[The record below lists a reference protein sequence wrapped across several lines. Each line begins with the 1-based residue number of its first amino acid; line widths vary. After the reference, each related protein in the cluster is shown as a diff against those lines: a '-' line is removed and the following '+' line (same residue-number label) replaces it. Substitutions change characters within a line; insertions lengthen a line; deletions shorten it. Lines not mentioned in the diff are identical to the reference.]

1 MVMRTV
7 GDVFAP
13 KLPKAIQHARA
24 LVAQHPHLFLHG
36 KASALAQV
44 LVTYTNLERLQA
56 PLIFNRGTPARL
68 LAVSTRTIDRLLG
81 QLESL
86 GWLKRLPQPRLGP
99 GTWGCTSIAWAPW
112 VIQEFFSLQASSKAP
127 AMARNARLPHQ
138 QSNSADRA
146 TNSAHQ
152 SFSPKGEVF
161 QKKASGNA
169 EQTNPANKSV
179 ATGGRRI
186 PADLVQPMTMF
197 GLQPDQIC
205 MLMARCK
212 ARGVRLQ
219 AVLAACTQD
228 LTSKSLKAK
237 DAMAW
242 LMYKIGLK
250 IDFDYAARQEGQRKA
265 KQVRATRRQAW
276 LKRMQQALV
285 VPGTC
290 LPDGRKVLQESGG
303 IVTLCDGHGR
313 VLGAMPSLR
322 LVEELCRR
330 TPAWARAVARG
341 RAVTMDEKAVASH
354 ARANSQS
361 NAASTTLNDRAQ
373 GRATLAQIKA
383 MLKQSTPTYARA

>member
-24 LVAQHPHLFLHG
+24 LVAQHSQLFLHG

-44 LVTYTNLERLQA
+44 LVTYTNLERLQS

-81 QLESL
+81 QLEAL

-112 VIQEFFSLQASSKAP
+112 VIEEFFTTPTRTNASAH
-127 AMARNARLPHQ
+127 ARNARMTPP

-161 QKKASGNA
+161 QKKASGIA
-169 EQTNPANKSV
+169 EQPKQADKAV
-179 ATGGRRI
+179 ATSGRRI
-186 PADLVQPMTMF
+186 PADLVQPMTLF

-219 AVLAACTQD
+219 AVLAACAQD
-228 LTSKSLKAK
+228 LTSKGLRAK

-250 IDFDYAARQEGQRKA
+250 IDFEYAARLEGQRKA
-265 KQVRATRRQAW
+265 KQVRAARRQAW
-276 LKRMQQALV
+276 LKRMQGALV

-290 LPDGRKVLQESGG
+290 LPDGRKVLQDSGD
-303 IVTLCDGHGR
+303 IVTLCDAHGR
-313 VLGAMPSLR
+313 VLGAMPSLA

-330 TPAWARAVARG
+330 APSWARTVARG
-341 RAVTMDEKAVASH
+341 RTLPSDTAKAFH
-354 ARANSQS
+354 GLPNNQI
-361 NAASTTLNDRAQ
+361 STVDTIRNDRAQ

-383 MLKQSTPTYARA
+383 MLRHSAPRYGVA

>member
-13 KLPKAIQHARA
+13 KLPKAIQRARA
-24 LVAQHPHLFLHG
+24 LVAQHPNLFLHG

-99 GTWGCTSIAWAPW
+99 GTWGCTSISWAPW
-112 VIQEFFSLQASSKAP
+112 VIQDFFSPQEPGKASTAS
-127 AMARNARLPHQ
+127 RNARLTAQPSHL
-138 QSNSADRA
+138 ADRA

-161 QKKASGNA
+161 QKKASGTI
-169 EQTNPANKSV
+169 EQNSPANKSV

-186 PADLVQPMTMF
+186 PADLVEPMTVF

-205 MLMARCK
+205 ILMARCK
-212 ARGVRLQ
+212 AMGVRLQ

-228 LTSKSLKAK
+228 LTSRSLKAK

-265 KQVRATRRQAW
+265 KQVRTGRRQTW
-276 LKRMQQALV
+276 LKRMHQAIV
-285 VPGTC
+285 VPGTV
-290 LPDGRKVLQESGG
+290 LPDGRKVLQDNGD
-303 IVTLCDGHGR
+303 IVTLCDDQGR
-313 VLGAMPSLR
+313 ILGAMPSLR

-330 TPAWARAVARG
+330 APAWARAVARG
-341 RAVTMDEKAVASH
+341 RTLAKNQRSETGQE
-354 ARANSQS
+354 RADDDVND
-361 NAASTTLNDRAQ
+361 ATRRDRAQ

-383 MLKQSTPTYARA
+383 MLKPSGPHRALA